1 MVLWWKGM
9 EPSRGDGWAQR
20 VPKAWLASQDCHRDD
35 LEAAPGC
42 CSVTWGPELQRAVG
56 QEEN

>member
-1 MVLWWKGM
+1 M
-9 EPSRGDGWAQR
+9 EPSQGDGWAQH

-42 CSVTWGPELQRAVG
+42 CSVTWRPELQRAGG